1 MAIARYPLHTL
12 AAITAAVALAGCSST
27 QAVQQAAKATPFAGP
42 LVARASV
49 ASILATYAPG
59 SACASVQTATDI
71 AKVPAPCRQAWQPYH
86 VTTVP
91 GQDLMHQVPT
101 LPHIAAGPGV
111 AQQVAVLAAAAYWRS
126 QAFLWYALQTDQPVM
141 SDGLGRGLLY
151 RQSSADFRLEL
162 AGGHAQAPTCHAFP
176 DDMRVVNL
184 KQDFATEQHR
194 YGKALG
200 IQVSFPG
207 PCVVTGTDKAG
218 HQVPLHNLPYRDTYV
233 IVGDVDQ
240 MEPFGLALVVSGV
253 GQCSQSVVTATCA
266 Q

>member
-1 MAIARYPLHTL
+1 MAIRDHSLRAL
-12 AAITAAVALAGCSST
+12 AALVATVALAGCGST
-27 QAVQQAAKATPFAGP
+27 PVIDQATKATPFAGP

-49 ASILATYAPG
+49 ASMLGTYAPG

-71 AKVPAPCRQAWQPYH
+71 AKVPAPCRQAWQPYQ

-111 AQQVAVLAAAAYWRS
+111 TQQVATLAAAAYWRS
-126 QAFLWYALQTDQPVM
+126 QAFLWYALQTDQPVI
-141 SDGLGRGLLY
+141 SDGLGRGQLY

-176 DDMRVVNL
+176 EDIRVVNL
-184 KQDFATEQHR
+184 KQDFANEQHR

-218 HQVPLHNLPYRDTYV
+218 KQVQLHDLPYRDTYV
-233 IVGDVDQ
+233 IVGDVDRL
-240 MEPFGLALVVSGV
+240 EPFGLALVVSGV
-253 GQCSQSVVTATCA
+253 GQCSQAIVSATCA

>member
-1 MAIARYPLHTL
+1 MRLRTAAAVL
-12 AAITAAVALAGCSST
+12 AAVSALTGCGSM
-27 QAVQQAAKATPFAGP
+27 QVVQQAATTTPFPGAP
-42 LVARASV
+42 VARASV
-49 ASILATYAPG
+49 ASMLATYAPG

-71 AKVPAPCRQAWQPYH
+71 AKAPAPCRQAWQPYH

-111 AQQVAVLAAAAYWRS
+111 TQQVAVLAAAAYWRS
-126 QAFLWYALQTDQPVM
+126 QAFLWYALQTNQPVI

-162 AGGHAQAPTCHAFP
+162 EGGHAQAPACHAFP
-176 DDMRVVNL
+176 DDIRVVNL
-184 KQDFATEQHR
+184 KQDFADEQHR
-194 YGKALG
+194 HGKALG
-200 IQVSFPG
+200 IEVSFPG

-218 HQVPLHNLPYRDTYV
+218 HTVPIHSLPSRDTYV

-240 MEPFGLALVVSGV
+240 AEPFGLALVVSGV
-253 GQCSQSVVTATCA
+253 GQCSQAVVSATCA